1 MDGTGWAMS
10 WQVRVV
16 HSTGYRYDSPAAQ
29 SFNEVRLTPR
39 TDHHQVVLFSRIDTT
54 PATRMFRYTDY
65 WGTAVTSFDLHA
77 PHSELKV
84 VAYSVVDTAEE
95 REPARDATWKSL
107 KEQDIV
113 DQFGEFLQPTRYTP
127 RDSEL
132 IAIARELR
140 KGNDPAD
147 AVLAASNW
155 VHEQLTYRPG
165 STGVH
170 SSAGDAWR
178 AKEGVCQDYAHITL
192 VLLRAMGIPA
202 RYVSGYLHTK
212 PDADLGQVVRA
223 ESHAWVEAWTGGWW
237 AHDPTNAIAV
247 GQRHVWVALGRDYAD
262 VAPLKGIYSGS
273 GASGL
278 DVSVEMCRL
287 A

>member
-1 MDGTGWAMS
+1 
-10 WQVRVV
+10 V
-16 HSTGYRYDSPAAQ
+16 HSTGYRYDLPAVQ

-54 PATRMFRYTDY
+54 PATRLFRYTDY

-84 VAYSVVDTAEE
+84 VAYSVVDTADE
-95 REPARDATWKSL
+95 REPVREASWKALKRDDVA
-107 KEQDIV
+107 DR
-113 DQFGEFLQPTRYTP
+113 FGEFLQPTRYTP
-127 RDSEL
+127 RDAEL
-132 IAIARELR
+132 LAVSKSLR
-140 KGNDPAD
+140 KGNEPVD

-155 VHEQLTYRPG
+155 VHDQLTYRPG
-165 STGVH
+165 STGVQ

-202 RYVSGYLHTK
+202 RYVSGYLHTE
-212 PDADLGQVVRA
+212 PDAELGAVVRA

-237 AHDPTNAIAV
+237 AHDPTNAIPV
-247 GQRHVWVALGRDYAD
+247 GQRHVWVALGGTTPTWHR
-262 VAPLKGIYSGS
+262 
-273 GASGL
+273 
-278 DVSVEMCRL
+278 
-287 A
+287 